1 MKRIL
6 KLQTNTKISS
16 KNVCL
21 HHKIINTDAHYLS
34 KQLCANK
41 SYNTAQEDFVDKL

>member
-1 MKRIL
+1 MKRIP
-6 KLQTNTKISS
+6 KLQINTK
-16 KNVCL
+16 KVLKMFVCITKSL
-21 HHKIINTDAHYLS
+21 TQMLITLS